1 MEATAIGNQVEY
13 TGDPEDLATLVSK
26 LTSVMEEV
34 QYIKKTGENSYHGY
48 SYLTEKDLVEKIRKP
63 LIDENVMIFTSSE
76 EVETQKNDNITR
88 VRTEHTFVCG
98 DTGATVT
105 VQSRGQ
111 GQDDQDKGG
120 YKAITGSMKYFL
132 YKTFLVP
139 AGDDPEQDQYIS
151 GQNIGKVY
159 KGAETYGLSRS
170 KLNSLLEKHMGV
182 QHVSEVHVN
191 DKNQIKQI
199 IRTHG
204 THEDE
209 QLAENGKDENGG

>member
-1 MEATAIGNQVEY
+1 MESTPLGSYVEH
-13 TGDPEDLATLVSK
+13 TGEKEDLATLVSK

-34 QYIKKTGENSYHGY
+34 SYIKKTGENDYHGY

-76 EVETQKNDNITR
+76 EVGEQRDNITR

-120 YKAITGSMKYFL
+120 YKAITGAMKYFL

-151 GQNIGKVY
+151 GQQVKKVY
-159 KGAETYGLSRS
+159 AGAKKYGLSKA
-170 KLNSLLEKHMGV
+170 KLNDLLQREMGV
-182 QHVSEVHVN
+182 SHVSEVHVN
-191 DKNQIKQI
+191 DKNRIKAI
-199 IRTHG
+199 IRSNG
-204 THEDE
+204 TSEEEELSDD
-209 QLAENGKDENGG
+209 G

>member
-1 MEATAIGNQVEY
+1 
-13 TGDPEDLATLVSK
+13 
-26 LTSVMEEV
+26 
-34 QYIKKTGENSYHGY
+34 
-48 SYLTEKDLVEKIRKP
+48 
-63 LIDENVMIFTSSE
+63 
-76 EVETQKNDNITR
+76 
-88 VRTEHTFVCG
+88 
-98 DTGATVT
+98 
-105 VQSRGQ
+105 
-111 GQDDQDKGG
+111 
-120 YKAITGSMKYFL
+120 MKYFL